1 MRSIFRR
8 FTTVAEIQLKS
19 TSPSALSSQTKD
31 AEKKA
36 DPAQNQELLAYL
48 SSLQGEHV
56 SVNEA
61 LSQMAMRQ
69 AEQATRAAAWAGVI
83 HVLIVPSNLDPS
95 VERRRFEELQNQLA
109 LILDEKKKQRKA
121 IDGKESAIFEKLVS
135 ILGKPLAEQLV
146 LKIDEA
152 ITGQGA
158 ALQKDPAAVAK
169 LSAELLKLLSSG
181 DTLLKLGISPQ
192 EVERVLQGTFTVLE
206 RSVVASQAAPAN
218 RPDVV
223 SIGPDV
229 LTSARGN
236 PQLVAAHLQ
245 TQAGVELLRNYIS
258 SQSSLDAR
266 IEVIR
271 ALQATLG
278 PERFAAVIDA
288 YDRALGRPLV
298 FDCLQLSIAA
308 QDDQRKILQALLDP
322 ARSVLNLAQQERLTQ
337 FVISDAA
344 AIVKTLAIEYRRIPN
359 QIGGVE
365 RERMQSYAHMAEA
378 LGIGM
383 PSGLSIDASHEQ
395 VLQAIAAK
403 FPGLAGKSWEDVS
416 KKLYELAGLKEADAF
431 RALAQQLGVSLLPA
445 GMDRAA
451 FARLSPTEGASL
463 LEREQQALK
472 ELAVRLVSHMGDIS
486 GHEQRLAELRA
497 MLVQGPNHEETKL
510 IARLESLYA
519 AVLPG
524 FTKERVESQGSA
536 SILYIDALQARINS
550 TTDPVVLQGLCA
562 ERDSLEW
569 RTLQLRIKALMDQT
583 PPASEKVSTLLVEF
597 NTAHAPGIRG
607 RGAEF
612 FQAAETA
619 LHAIQTTTQYFKQVE
634 GAFKQELS
642 KLSAEQ
648 VRLDQQLSSQK
659 QHVEAQQTIVNEYMT
674 IFSSEYQND
683 KKYLDDLLLAQQETE
698 RQLAQVEADTA
709 RVTEAQKQAL
719 AQQASRLGHI
729 FSPGLHNLSVASP
742 TDIAGHCVLA
752 KESLQVKSELQ
763 AILLAADEA
772 RVKAQATLARLD
784 LVGRAACTR
793 REFAATASPTTMVI
807 QQLMAHDRAMQ
818 PAPAALQALRAAVPA
833 ESAIG
838 KALAALGNSSRP
850 TRELIDLLFAR
861 LSAEDVMRVKAF
873 LLAYDRPDL
882 FELLGR
888 SKPADAQ
895 GVWHAVAALQHTET
909 SQELSQFLTALPQLR
924 LLVDCE
930 SLLATMSESQKAEV
944 LAEYKRIA
952 ASSLGQVLLAQ
963 SPASEPARSNF
974 LYALCGST
982 LLTSDDLR
990 SLFAGGVI
998 PSSTADRQQAFAEA
1012 LKRDSEIEF
1021 KLPTEFEEL
1030 IQLQADERAGLQ
1042 VALSAM
1048 IQMNRDEEVERIRRR
1063 LAELDSQFYRPLQT
1077 ILSAFSA
1084 DYVARTG
1091 IRERLEGARDA
1102 ATQMAKISLLDPY
1115 GALAQDA
1122 RKLAHVMQRT
1132 DVSSAQV
1139 VDFLRTSSPTPERMM
1154 MLEVMYLQYANS
1166 RASLGLSGDLRQ
1178 DVAARQGSDEY
1189 SRAQCERLLQGDS
1202 DAVASYDLEMLS
1214 QGLRTKDPALT
1225 GRAILAIQG
1234 QAYGKETLRTAIENS
1249 PEMKRLWQEYIAT
1262 PVSRETVALYN
1273 AVMTD
1278 DYARIGLIKT
1288 LNGLAWSMDKGF
1300 DAVISLG
1307 QYKEDVRRLGRN
1319 AWVSTEQM
1327 VQDIYGHSIS
1337 QVVAGYV
1344 GEIPG
1349 AGAELWAEFL
1359 SSDAVAQT
1367 RAGVA
1372 FTKQVLR
1379 DASLDP
1385 ASLDPALI
1393 TNMIYS
1399 IPVEYRRQALQ
1410 ELGEF
1415 ASKLDRSLVYQDGR
1429 SEAALI
1435 EYVRRMGGPTGEADA
1450 LFLQAMV
1457 AGASQT
1463 GSQLPTDVLRRYEIE
1478 RERLSM
1484 QLEDITHLADARK
1497 TTVNLAEEFRD
1508 TVSAMGNQA
1517 QVDLDGRMFGRGS
1530 AQALVD
1536 EHSRMLYSQNSLIQ
1550 GMRLGVVDIETT
1562 KEVMRVR
1569 AVAIL
1574 KDLTQGLDR
1583 GLSSE
1588 QNERDFG
1595 ALQRRD
1601 IDREWAVARRDEVKA
1616 WQANSEAAQKALAN
1630 FDWWFEVGHTTLKI
1644 AVMVGLGCVPGVGP
1658 GLVLAVATAWNAA
1671 DKAYKV
1677 AYRGLSL
1684 REAARQFA
1692 VEFAI
1697 DALCAGAWRFAIR
1710 VPTPLYKHT
1719 AKFASNNVVAKYSKV
1734 LLGRLRGFNPK
1745 GQLVKPEA
1753 FKGIRGWFGQTRLA
1767 SRVEKLTQRALTT
1780 GNSKIANPELL
1791 ADQVTYMFKRIWV
1804 PIRPTGFAPLISQ
1817 AINHFRPEPALPR
1830 LQGPNPLTGGSG
1842 VTPQRGASPNIQIP
1856 EIQIQAALHPSSD
1869 NVAALLERANRLGR
1883 EDVADLAK
1891 QALGA
1896 MGAPDGKELLALVD
1910 GWLKDLGAKFQGQ
1923 QAETPLRELKELAVG
1938 IREGAPDISA
1948 LYPYLPAVIFLTGIP
1963 AGQSESP
1970 HQWKDYS
1977 NNFVLFDGMID
1988 FLSPGWAGLWVS
2000 YKDNGSSFQPP
2011 PPPVQP
2017 PPPPHHKPSESG
2029 AGGGEGAGLA
2039 LRVELEKER
2048 RKSSENVTARHESH
2062 AHTEGDTNTKKLAE
2076 RDAEKQAERRADE
2089 RVLAVI
2095 DQALQ
2100 AQKSSA
2106 AHAQSISQKLD
2117 KVEQDA
2123 VRTALGQSL
2132 AAPTLKSAETH
2143 SSLQQQESVVSQLGT
2158 SKEARSTELAVSA
2171 VESTASASVQTILQS
2186 RRKDTTQDNEEAV
2199 MLTAL
2204 RSKEEEAAA
2213 DRAPKMLARRSEQP
2227 EEMKAQ
2233 DAHQEI
2239 AVKPLSELDAR
2250 EIVELQ
2256 ANSDARRM
2264 RTTATPEH
2272 DQVTAI
2278 RDTREEASLTRTLEA
2293 QRQVVRATHSATSG
2307 QKIVREGL
2315 AASIDSS
2322 ALLHSDAVNTGSAGP
2337 ASVGDNELQVIDRAD
2352 SDEALNDSDSEVPAA
2367 RRKKKKN
2374 KLQVREEARLRQIIM
2389 HQLLTQTLE
2398 RSKRAKLLRML
2409 AALGMTEQEY
2419 KGFLARLHAAD
2430 AKREEAAKIQAAQ
2443 KVALAVE
2450 AAPQM
2455 AAPTMKEHAPK
2466 GAVKSGSAPKTRAE
2480 LFARLRN
2487 QNAGKIH

>member
-1 MRSIFRR
+1 M
-8 FTTVAEIQLKS
+8 AEIQLKS

-31 AEKKA
+31 ADKKV
-36 DPAQNQELLAYL
+36 DPAHNLELLAYL
-48 SSLQGEHV
+48 SSLQGEQV
-56 SVNEA
+56 PVNEA

-69 AEQATRAAAWAGVI
+69 AEQGARTAAWAGVI
-83 HVLIVPSNLDPS
+83 QALVVPSNLDPS
-95 VERRRFEELQNQLA
+95 LERRRLEDLQNQLA
-109 LILDEKKKQRKA
+109 LILEEKKKQRKA

-135 ILGKPLAEQLV
+135 ILGKPLAEQLA

-192 EVERVLQGTFTVLE
+192 EVERVLQATFTVLE
-206 RSVVASQAAPAN
+206 RSVVATQVAPAN

-223 SIGPDV
+223 SIGSDV
-229 LTSARGN
+229 LVSARVN

-258 SQSSLDAR
+258 SQSGLDAR
-266 IEVIR
+266 IEAIR
-271 ALQATLG
+271 ALQDTLG
-278 PERFAAVIDA
+278 PERFAAAIDA

-308 QDDQRKILQALLDP
+308 QDDQRTILQALLDP

-344 AIVKTLAIEYRRIPN
+344 AIVKTLTIEYRQIPN

-378 LGIGM
+378 LGVAI

-395 VLQAIAAK
+395 VLQGIAAK

-431 RALAQQLGVSLLPA
+431 RALAQQLGLSLLPA

-451 FARLSPTEGASL
+451 FARLSPTEGATL

-472 ELAVRLVSHMGDIS
+472 ELAVRLISHMGDIS

-497 MLVQGPNHEETKL
+497 MLVQGPDHEEAKL
-510 IARLESLYA
+510 MARLESLYSG
-519 AVLPG
+519 VLLG
-524 FTKERVESQGSA
+524 FTKERVESQGAA
-536 SILYIDALQARINS
+536 STIYIEALQARINS

-583 PPASEKVSTLLVEF
+583 PPASERVSTLLVEF
-597 NTAHAPGIRG
+597 NTAHAPGLRG

-634 GAFKQELS
+634 EAFKQELS

-648 VRLDQQLSSQK
+648 VRLDQQLANQK
-659 QHVEAQQTIVNEYMT
+659 QLVEAQQTIVNGYMT
-674 IFSSEYQND
+674 NFFSAYQND
-683 KKYLDDLLLAQQETE
+683 KKFLDDLLRAQHETE
-698 RQLAQVEADTA
+698 RQIAKIEADTA
-709 RVTEAQKQAL
+709 RVAEAQKHAL
-719 AQQASRLGHI
+719 AEQASSLGHV
-729 FSPGLHNLSVASP
+729 FGAGGHNLGAASP

-752 KESLQVKSELQ
+752 KESSQVKSELQ

-838 KALAALGNSSRP
+838 KALAALGSSSRP

-930 SLLATMSESQKAEV
+930 SLLATMPESQKAEV

-963 SPASEPARSNF
+963 SPASEPARSNV

-990 SLFAGGVI
+990 SLFAGGVV
-998 PSSTADRQQAFAEA
+998 PSSTADRQQVFAEA

-1021 KLPTEFEEL
+1021 KLPAEFEAL
-1030 IQLQADERAGLQ
+1030 VALQAEERAGLQ

-1048 IQMNRDEEVERIRRR
+1048 IQMNRDQEVERIRRR
-1063 LAELDSQFYRPLQT
+1063 LAELDSQFYRPLHT
-1077 ILSAFSA
+1077 ILAGLSA

-1122 RKLAHVMQRT
+1122 RKLAQVMQRT

-1189 SRAQCERLLQGDS
+1189 SRAQCERLLNGDT
-1202 DAVASYDLEMLS
+1202 DAIASYDLEMLS

-1234 QAYGKETLRTAIENS
+1234 QAYGKEVLRTAIENS

-1262 PVSRETVALYN
+1262 PVSREAVALYN
-1273 AVMTD
+1273 AVMAD
-1278 DYARIGLIKT
+1278 DHARIGLIKT
-1288 LNGLAWSMDKGF
+1288 LNGLAWSMDKGL

-1319 AWVSTEQM
+1319 AWVSTEQL
-1327 VQDIYGHSIS
+1327 VQDIYGHPIS

-1344 GEIPG
+1344 GQVPG
-1349 AGAELWAEFL
+1349 ASAQLWGEFL
-1359 SSDAVAQT
+1359 SSDSGAQA

-1372 FTKQVLR
+1372 FTKQALR
-1379 DASLDP
+1379 EASLDP
-1385 ASLDPALI
+1385 AVI

-1429 SEAALI
+1429 SEAALV
-1435 EYVRRMGGPTGEADA
+1435 EYVRRKGGPTGEADA
-1450 LFLQAMV
+1450 LFLQAMLE
-1457 AGASQT
+1457 GASQT
-1463 GSQLPTDVLRRYEIE
+1463 GSELPTDILRRYEIE
-1478 RERLSM
+1478 RDRLSL

-1508 TVSAMGNQA
+1508 TVGAMGNEA
-1517 QVDLDGRMFGRGS
+1517 QVDLDGRMFGRGR
-1530 AQALVD
+1530 AQVLVD
-1536 EHSRMLYSQNSLIQ
+1536 EHSRMLYSQNSLLQ
-1550 GMRLGVVDIETT
+1550 GMRLGVVDIDTT

-1595 ALQRRD
+1595 ALQQRD
-1601 IDREWAVARRDEVKA
+1601 IEREWAVARRDEVKA
-1616 WQANSEAAQKALAN
+1616 WQANSEQAQKALAN

-1644 AVMVGLGCVPGVGP
+1644 AVMVGLGFVPGVGP

-1719 AKFASNNVVAKYSKV
+1719 ARFASNNVVAKYSKV
-1734 LLGRLRGFNPK
+1734 LLGRLRGFNPN
-1745 GQLVKPEA
+1745 GQLVKPEV
-1753 FKGIRGWFGQTRLA
+1753 FKGIRGLFGQTRLA
-1767 SRVEKLTQRALTT
+1767 SHVQKLAQKALTA
-1780 GNSKIANPELL
+1780 GNSKIANPQLL
-1791 ADQVTYMFKRIWV
+1791 ADQVTYLFKRIWL
-1804 PIRPTGFAPLISQ
+1804 PLRPSGFAPLMSHALNHPPQAPSPRKIPSPDSLAGGGIS
-1817 AINHFRPEPALPR
+1817 
-1830 LQGPNPLTGGSG
+1830 
-1842 VTPQRGASPNIQIP
+1842 PQRGASPILEIPDIQIK
-1856 EIQIQAALHPSSD
+1856 AGSKPSSD
-1869 NVAALLERANRLGR
+1869 RVAELLERANRFGR

-1891 QALGA
+1891 QALAAIAGA
-1896 MGAPDGKELLALVD
+1896 DGKDLLALVD

-1923 QAETPLRELKELAVG
+1923 QAETPLRELQELAKG
-1938 IREGAPDISA
+1938 IRDGAPDISA
-1948 LYPYLPAVIFLTGIP
+1948 LYPYLPALIFLTGMP
-1963 AGQSESP
+1963 AGQAESP

-1977 NNFVLFDGMID
+1977 NNFVLFNGMLD
-1988 FLSPGWAGLWVS
+1988 FLNPGWAGLWVS

-2017 PPPPHHKPSESG
+2017 PPPPHHKPSDSG
-2029 AGGGEGAGLA
+2029 ASGGGEGAGLA
-2039 LRVELEKER
+2039 LKVELEKER
-2048 RKSSENVTARHESH
+2048 RKAPEDTTAKYENHVH
-2062 AHTEGDTNTKKLAE
+2062 AEGDANTKKQVE
-2076 RDAEKQAERRADE
+2076 RDSEKQAERRADE

-2106 AHAQSISQKLD
+2106 VHGQSISQKLD

-2123 VRTALGQSL
+2123 VRSALGQSL
-2132 AAPTLKSAETH
+2132 AAPTLRSAETH
-2143 SSLQQQESVVSQLGT
+2143 SSLQQQASAASQLST
-2158 SKEARSTELAVSA
+2158 SQEARTTELAVSA
-2171 VESTASASVQTILQS
+2171 EEATARASTQTVLQS
-2186 RRKDTTQDNEEAV
+2186 RRKDIAQDDEQGV

-2204 RSKEEEAAA
+2204 RSKQEE
-2213 DRAPKMLARRSEQP
+2213 RAPKMLAKKSEQL
-2227 EEMKAQ
+2227 EEIKAQ
-2233 DAHQEI
+2233 DAHKDI
-2239 AVKPLSELDAR
+2239 AAKPLSELDAR

-2256 ANSDARRM
+2256 AKSETRRI
-2264 RTTATPEH
+2264 RATSSLEH

-2278 RDTREEASLTRTLEA
+2278 RDASEEASTTRALEA
-2293 QRQVVRATHSATSG
+2293 QRQVVSAARSAVSG
-2307 QKIVREGL
+2307 QKIVREEVI
-2315 AASIDSS
+2315 ASIDSS
-2322 ALLHSDAVNTGSAGP
+2322 ALLHSEVVNRGAVDP
-2337 ASVGDNELQVIDRAD
+2337 ASACNDHLHAIDRAD
-2352 SDEALNDSDSEVPAA
+2352 SDDAANDSESEVPAA

-2374 KLQVREEARLRQIIM
+2374 KIQVREEARLRQIIM

-2419 KGFLARLHAAD
+2419 RGFLARLHAAD
-2430 AKREEAAKIQAAQ
+2430 AKREEVAKIQAAQ
-2443 KVALAVE
+2443 KVALAVDP
-2450 AAPQM
+2450 APQM

-2466 GAVKSGSAPKTRAE
+2466 GIAKSGSAPKTRAE